1 VDSYFSADRTPKGL
15 PVNQGADHAV
25 LNADSLD
32 EGRITDPLDPRKL
45 RQDFEKRHRKRRRKI
60 LLLRVILGLN
70 ALIGWELAS
79 RYLIAPFWIGR
90 PSDILVRLKGWYFTG
105 FFFPHLWVT
114 LKEMAI
120 GFSIG
125 LVLAIVAGLVLGT
138 QKTIARILE
147 PFLMAIWSVPVIV
160 LGPLFILYFGIGI
173 TSKVVL
179 VATTVFFLIFFNT
192 FTGIRSVDQIWIDTM
207 RTMGASQGT
216 VFTKV
221 MLPASALWVFAS
233 FKNAI
238 PYTLVAAVVGE
249 FIASNK
255 GVGFLIQDASGVMD
269 TTGVFAALFNLMI
282 IGLIL
287 NEIVERS
294 EKWMLRWKGSES

>member
-1 VDSYFSADRTPKGL
+1 MDPHSSADQTLKG
-15 PVNQGADHAV
+15 PSVNQGADPAV
-25 LNADSLD
+25 PNTDLVGERRS
-32 EGRITDPLDPRKL
+32 IDPLDPTKL
-45 RQDFEKRHRKRRRKI
+45 RQDFEERHRQRRRKI
-60 LLLRVILGLN
+60 LLLRVTLGLG
-70 ALIGWELAS
+70 ALMGWELAS

-90 PSDILVRLKGWYFTG
+90 PSDILIRLKVWYFTG

-138 QKTIARILE
+138 QKTVARILE
-147 PFLMAIWSVPVIV
+147 PYLMAIWSVPVIV

-207 RTMGASQGT
+207 RTMGASQRAL
-216 VFTKV
+216 FIKV

-249 FIASNK
+249 FIASSK
-255 GVGFLIQDASGVMD
+255 GIGFLIQDASGLMD

-294 EKWMLRWKGSES
+294 ERWMLRWKESES